1 MIDYDITLRCSYKS
15 EDKTDDDYRKDLL
28 TAFKLTEWNGDK
40 VNATCESLWH
50 KMSHDSNFCKLMEK
64 SPFYN
69 ADDIITS
76 FMGLFNYDQ
85 FDIIHDCI
93 CEVLIK
99 NELSTTEYNNALSR
113 ME

>member
-1 MIDYDITLRCSYKS
+1 
-15 EDKTDDDYRKDLL
+15 
-28 TAFKLTEWNGDK
+28 
-40 VNATCESLWH
+40 
-50 KMSHDSNFCKLMEK
+50 
-64 SPFYN
+64 
-69 ADDIITS
+69 
-76 FMGLFNYDQ
+76 MGLFNYDQ